1 VADSALYEGEDR
13 MVASS
18 TATVMGMKSGY
29 KLIVYERFVGLLRKT
44 ATRDTLFL
52 VSHQVFQE
60 ILTISA
66 WRSRLQDSAVVN
78 CTYANDSNNNDI
90 FKKDN
95 LLNPYPDIKIRYR
108 SPGSR
113 LVSSARRTGPLCM

>member
-44 ATRDTLFL
+44 GYKGHIILGIAPG
-52 VSHQVFQE
+52 VSGNPDYFCVE
-60 ILTISA
+60 ITP
-66 WRSRLQDSAVVN
+66 QDSAVGQL
-78 CTYANDSNNNDI
+78 Y
-90 FKKDN
+90 
-95 LLNPYPDIKIRYR
+95 IRER
-108 SPGSR
+108 FQQQ
-113 LVSSARRTGPLCM
+113 